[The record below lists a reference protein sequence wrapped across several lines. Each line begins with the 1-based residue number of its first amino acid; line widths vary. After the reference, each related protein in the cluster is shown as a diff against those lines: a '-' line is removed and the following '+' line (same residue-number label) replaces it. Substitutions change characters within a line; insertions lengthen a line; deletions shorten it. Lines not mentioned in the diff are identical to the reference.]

1 MNIQFPRALGCPLNN
16 QHVERRLAAILAAD
30 VAGSCRLIG
39 IDEEGTL
46 EQLKALRKILFDPKV
61 AENRG
66 RIVKNTGDGALV
78 EFASVVDAVRCAYE
92 IQRGVAEQNI
102 NVPQNERIEFRIGIH
117 VGDIII
123 ESNDIFGDAVNV
135 AVRIEGIAEPGGIYI
150 SDDARRQ
157 IRAKIGLDY
166 DDMGPRVLRNISEP
180 IRIWRI
186 QAKGLTTALDPRAS
200 RDPPAVPTAPGTAK
214 PGRPESMEGVQNAGA
229 PSAPPD
235 PKSHLM
241 VGRDA
246 SLQLLDRITQRMLTG
261 ERQIALVTGE
271 AGIGKTAFIE
281 AAVDRLT
288 QHGVDFLYGRCTERF
303 GTDEVFLPLIDALVT
318 RCRAAGG
325 GELLTAIRTHAP
337 TWLLHIPGSMDATE
351 RAALQNEVFGAT
363 RERMLREF
371 CDLLEALSRIRP
383 WILVLE
389 DLHWSDFATL
399 DVLSRFARS
408 SQKTSV
414 LVLGSY
420 RPADS
425 TIGGHPIRRLHQD
438 LEIHKCCTELRLD
451 RLSRAEVQQYVAL
464 KFGDS
469 TFASIVAS
477 ALFERTQGQPL
488 FIASLLKHFID
499 QRAVVEIDGAWCLS
513 SEAAISQDDVPN
525 DLLNL
530 ITYQVGRLTEDE
542 RRLLDIASVAGVE
555 FSAALVAAGL
565 SCDAVEVDRDLDALA
580 RKTNMLVP
588 AGATEW
594 PDGTYSGSYA
604 FRHILYQNV
613 VYQHLAPGQR
623 TQTHTRL
630 GNRLEQAY
638 HDRTSEIASV
648 LALHFEQ
655 GRNFAN
661 ALRYL
666 VQAAESSAKRLGHAE
681 AASYLTRGL
690 GILDRSEAADRFRTR
705 IAILRQ
711 RSLARRSC
719 GDLAGSVND
728 LHEMIACARQAG
740 ELRQE
745 VAGLL
750 ALSRYCLH
758 ADRRVCLQAAEDVL
772 IRSQDLEDNAFRAMV
787 QGSSAS
793 INLYLKGWQEQDA
806 ALCSK
811 ALELSAG
818 AHDHGT
824 LLRRYGIEGILD
836 CWRSRYQECRHSAAI
851 GKRLASEAGD
861 VYVFVIFNV
870 LDSTALIHLGQ
881 WRELQLQTKAA
892 MELADKNANKP
903 ASALCRLILAWMH
916 VEALDFDGARAL
928 CEGVDDRILN
938 ANQFAY
944 FIHRAVLA
952 KAFVGLRDLQRASKQ
967 FDDVQRRLDEDGVP
981 LDFTIFTQLYHCLG
995 EYCLQ
1000 IAEFDQARQWAIQ
1013 LRNYAAPAPDRNHL
1027 ALAHGLL
1034 ARIAFAEGDREE
1046 ARDHLSRALRIVDN
1060 ADFPLAAW
1068 RVYSAAT
1075 EIFMKIGE
1083 AGEAIKYRDRFAT
1096 VLSTLARNF
1105 DAEDHLHKCLLTA
1118 LATVTNRWGLR
1129 PNAY

>member
-1 MNIQFPRALGCPLNN
+1 MNN

-46 EQLKALRKILFDPKV
+46 EQLKALRKNLFDPKV
-61 AENRG
+61 TDNRG

-78 EFASVVDAVRCAYE
+78 EFASVVDAVRCADE
-92 IQRGVAEQNI
+92 IQRGMAERNI
-102 NVPQNERIEFRIGIH
+102 TVPQNERIEFRIGIH
-117 VGDIII
+117 VGDIIV
-123 ESNDIFGDAVNV
+123 EENDIFGDAVNI
-135 AVRIEGIAEPGGIYI
+135 AVRLEGIAEPGGIYI

-166 DDMGPRVLRNISEP
+166 DDLGSRLLRNISEP
-180 IRIWRI
+180 IHVWRI
-186 QAKGLTTALDPRAS
+186 RANGLTTARDTRLAS
-200 RDPPAVPTAPGTAK
+200 RDPLAAGPAAGMAKPDRPELISGEQNATAPT
-214 PGRPESMEGVQNAGA
+214 VLT
-229 PSAPPD
+229 D
-235 PKSHLM
+235 PRSHQM

-246 SLQLLDRITQRMLTG
+246 SFQLLDRITQRMLTG
-261 ERQIALVTGE
+261 QRQIALVTGE

-281 AAVDRLT
+281 MAVDRLT
-288 QHGVDFLYGRCTERF
+288 QRGVDFLCGRCTERF

-318 RCRAAGG
+318 RCRTTGG

-337 TWLLHIPGSMDATE
+337 TWLLHIPGSIDAAE

-371 CDLLEALSRIRP
+371 CDLLEALSTTRP
-383 WILVLE
+383 WVLVLE

-399 DVLSRFARS
+399 DVLSRFARGRHKIS
-408 SQKTSV
+408 ALV
-414 LVLGSY
+414 LVSY

-425 TIGGHPIRRLHQD
+425 AIGGHPIRRLHQD
-438 LEIHKCCTELRLD
+438 LEIHGCCTELRLD
-451 RLSRAEVQQYVAL
+451 RLSRAEVEQYVTL
-464 KFGDS
+464 RFGDNA
-469 TFASIVAS
+469 FASTIAGAV
-477 ALFERTQGQPL
+477 FERTQGQPL

-513 SEAAISQDDVPN
+513 AETAISQDDVPN
-525 DLLNL
+525 DLLNM
-530 ITYQVGRLTEDE
+530 ISYQVGRLTEDE
-542 RRLLDIASVAGVE
+542 RRLLDVASVAGVE
-555 FSAALVAAGL
+555 FSAALVAASL
-565 SCDAVEVDRDLDALA
+565 SRDAVEIERDLDALA
-580 RKTNMLVP
+580 RKDHMLVP
-588 AGATEW
+588 IGATEW

-613 VYQHLAPGQR
+613 IYQHLAPGQR
-623 TQTHTRL
+623 VQTHRRL
-630 GNRLEQAY
+630 GNRLEKAY

-655 GRNFAN
+655 GRDFES

-690 GILDRSEAADRFRTR
+690 GILDRFDAADRFRAR
-705 IAILRQ
+705 IAVLRQ
-711 RSLARRSC
+711 RSLALRSC
-719 GDLAGSVND
+719 GDLAGSVSD
-728 LHEMIACARQAG
+728 LNEMIACARQAG

-758 ADRRVCLQAAEDVL
+758 ADRRVCLQATEDVL
-772 IRSQDLEDNAFRAMV
+772 VRSQGLEDDAFKAMV

-806 ALCSK
+806 ALCMR
-811 ALELSAG
+811 AMELSAG
-818 AHDHGT
+818 AQDHGT
-824 LLRRYGIEGILD
+824 LLRRYGIQGILD
-836 CWRSRYQECRHSAAI
+836 CWRSRYQECRHSAAH

-870 LDSTALIHLGQ
+870 LDSTALIHLGE
-881 WRELQLQTKAA
+881 WRELQLVTTAA
-892 MELADKNANKP
+892 MELAKKNANEP
-903 ASALCRLILAWMH
+903 ASALCRLTLAWMH
-916 VEALDFDGARAL
+916 VEAMDFGGARAL

-938 ANQFAY
+938 ENQFAY

-952 KAFVGLRDLQRASKQ
+952 KAFVGLGDLQRASKQ

-1000 IAEFDQARQWAIQ
+1000 IAEFDRARRWAIQ
-1013 LRNYAAPAPDRNHL
+1013 LRDYAAPAPDRNHL
-1027 ALAHGLL
+1027 SLAHGLL
-1034 ARIAFAEGDREE
+1034 ARIAFAAGDREE
-1046 ARDHLSRALRIVDN
+1046 ARDHLSRALPIVNN

-1075 EIFMKIGE
+1075 EIFMNIGE
-1083 AGEAIKYRDRFAT
+1083 TGEAIKYQNRFAT
-1096 VLSTLARNF
+1096 VLRTLAQNF
-1105 DAEDHLHKCLLTA
+1105 DANDYLHNCLLTA
-1118 LATVTNRWGLR
+1118 LATKTTRWGLTV
-1129 PNAY
+1129 

>member
-1 MNIQFPRALGCPLNN
+1 
-16 QHVERRLAAILAAD
+16 LAAILVAD

-39 IDEEGTL
+39 TDEEGTV
-46 EQLKALRKILFDPKV
+46 EQLQALRKVLFDPKV
-61 AENRG
+61 SDYRG

-78 EFASVVDAVRCAYE
+78 EFASVVDALRCADE

-102 NVPQNERIEFRIGIH
+102 NVPQNKRIEFRIGIH

-123 ESNDIFGDAVNV
+123 EEHDIYGDAVNI
-135 AVRIEGIAEPGGIYI
+135 AVRLEGIADPGGICI

-157 IRAKIGLDY
+157 IRAKVGLDF
-166 DDMGPRVLRNISEP
+166 DDMGSRALRNITEP
-180 IRIWRI
+180 VRIWRVR
-186 QAKGLTTALDPRAS
+186 GLATTRDTRTTSHDQVVTGSAARTTKPDGRQLMDDGQSAPAASVPTDPR
-200 RDPPAVPTAPGTAK
+200 
-214 PGRPESMEGVQNAGA
+214 
-229 PSAPPD
+229 
-235 PKSHLM
+235 SHHM

-246 SLQLLDRITQRMLTG
+246 PLQLLDRITQRMLAG
-261 ERQIALVTGE
+261 QRQIALVTGE
-271 AGIGKTAFIE
+271 AGIGKTAFIQM
-281 AAVDRLT
+281 AVDRLT

-318 RCRAAGG
+318 RCRATGG

-337 TWLLHIPGSMDATE
+337 TWLLHIPGSIDAAE

-371 CDLLEALSRIRP
+371 CDLLEALSTTRP
-383 WILVLE
+383 WVLVLE

-399 DVLSRFARS
+399 DVLSRFARGS
-408 SQKTSV
+408 RKTSV

-438 LEIHKCCTELRLD
+438 LEIHGCCNELRLD
-451 RLSRAEVQQYVAL
+451 RLSRAEVEQYVSL
-464 KFGDS
+464 RFGDNA
-469 TFASIVAS
+469 FASTMAEAV
-477 ALFERTQGQPL
+477 FERTRGQPL

-499 QRAVVEIDGAWCLS
+499 QRTVVEIDGTWHLS
-513 SEAAISQDDVPN
+513 SETAISQDDVPN
-525 DLLNL
+525 DLLNM
-530 ITYQVGRLTEDE
+530 ITYQVARLTEDE
-542 RRLLDIASVAGVE
+542 RRLLEVASVAGVE

-565 SCDAVEVDRDLDALA
+565 SRDLVEVERDLDALA
-580 RKTNMLVP
+580 RKDHMLVP

-613 VYQHLAPGQR
+613 IYQHLAPGQR
-623 TQTHTRL
+623 VQMHRRL
-630 GNRLEQAY
+630 GSRLEKAY
-638 HDRTSEIASV
+638 HQHTSEIASV

-655 GRNFAN
+655 GRDFAS

-666 VQAAESSAKRLGHAE
+666 AQASESSAKRLGHAE

-690 GILDRSEAADRFRTR
+690 DILDRSDAADRFRAR
-705 IAILRQ
+705 IAVLRQ
-711 RSLARRSC
+711 RSLALRSC
-719 GDLAGSVND
+719 GDLAGSVRD
-728 LHEMIACARQAG
+728 LNEMIACARQAG

-758 ADRRVCLQAAEDVL
+758 ADRKACLQATEDVL
-772 IRSQDLEDNAFRAMV
+772 IRSQGLQDDAFKAMV

-806 ALCSK
+806 ALCMK
-811 ALELSAG
+811 AMELSAG
-818 AHDHGT
+818 AQDHGT
-824 LLRRYGIEGILD
+824 LIRRYGIEGILD
-836 CWRSRYQECRHSAAI
+836 CWKSRYQECRHSAAH

-870 LDSTALIHLGQ
+870 LDSTALIHLGK
-881 WRELQLQTKAA
+881 WRELQLETTTA
-892 MELADKNANKP
+892 MELARKNANEP
-903 ASALCRLILAWMH
+903 ASAICRLTLAWMH
-916 VEALDFDGARAL
+916 VEAMDFDGARAL

-938 ANQFAY
+938 RNQFAY

-952 KAFVGLRDLQRASKQ
+952 KAFVGLGDLQRASKQ

-995 EYCLQ
+995 EYCLRVS
-1000 IAEFDQARQWAIQ
+1000 EFDRARRWAIQ
-1013 LRNYAAPAPDRNHL
+1013 LRDYAAPAPDRNHL

-1034 ARIAFAEGDREE
+1034 ARIAFAAGDRDE
-1046 ARDHLSRALRIVDN
+1046 ARDHLSRALSIVND

-1075 EIFMKIGE
+1075 EILMSIGE
-1083 AGEAIKYRDRFAT
+1083 TGEAIKYQNRFAT
-1096 VLSTLARNF
+1096 VLRTLAQNF
-1105 DAEDHLHKCLLTA
+1105 DAEDHLHKCLLSA
-1118 LATVTNRWGLR
+1118 LATQTHRWGLTV
-1129 PNAY
+1129 

>member
-1 MNIQFPRALGCPLNN
+1 LSN

-46 EQLKALRKILFDPKV
+46 EQLKALRTVLFDPKV
-61 AENRG
+61 TNHRG

-92 IQRGVAEQNI
+92 IQRGVAEHNI
-102 NVPQNERIEFRIGIH
+102 DVPQNERIEFRIGIH

-123 ESNDIFGDAVNV
+123 EEHDIFGDAVNT

-157 IRAKIGLDY
+157 IRAKVGLEY
-166 DDMGPRVLRNISEP
+166 DDMGPRALRNITEP

-186 QAKGLTTALDPRAS
+186 RANGLTTAVYTPPTSPDSRAARS
-200 RDPPAVPTAPGTAK
+200 AAGIAK
-214 PGRPESMEGVQNAGA
+214 PGEHESIGGEQSAAA
-229 PSAPPD
+229 PSGATD
-235 PKSHLM
+235 PRSHQM

-246 SLQLLDRITQRMLTG
+246 SLELLDRIAQRMLTG

-271 AGIGKTAFIE
+271 AGIGKTAFLE
-281 AAVDRLT
+281 LAMDRLT

-325 GELLTAIRTHAP
+325 SELLIEIRTHAP
-337 TWLLHIPGSMDATE
+337 TWLLHIPGSIDAAE
-351 RAALQNEVFGAT
+351 RAALQSEVFGAT

-371 CDLLEALSRIRP
+371 CDLLEALSTLRP
-383 WILVLE
+383 WVLVLE

-399 DVLSRFARS
+399 DVLSRFARDS
-408 SQKTSV
+408 RKTSV

-425 TIGGHPIRRLHQD
+425 AIGGHPIRRLHQD

-451 RLSRAEVQQYVAL
+451 RLSRAEVERYVAL
-464 KFGDS
+464 RFGDKA
-469 TFASIVAS
+469 FASTVAG
-477 ALFERTQGQPL
+477 AVFERTQGQPL
-488 FIASLLKHFID
+488 FIASLLRHFID

-513 SEAAISQDDVPN
+513 SETAISQGDIPN

-530 ITYQVGRLTEDE
+530 ITHQIGRLTEDE
-542 RRLLDIASVAGVE
+542 RRLLDVASVAGME

-565 SCDAVEVDRDLDALA
+565 SRDAVEVERELDALA
-580 RKTNMLVP
+580 RKDNMLVP

-623 TQTHTRL
+623 AQTHRRL
-630 GNRLEQAY
+630 GNRLEKAY
-638 HDRTSEIASV
+638 HDRSSEVASV

-655 GRNFAN
+655 GRDFAS

-666 VQAAESSAKRLGHAE
+666 MQAAESSAKRLGHAE

-690 GILDRSEAADRFRTR
+690 DILDRSDAADRFRAR
-705 IAILRQ
+705 IAVLRQ
-711 RSLARRSC
+711 RSLALRSC

-728 LHEMIACARQAG
+728 LNEMIACARQAG

-758 ADRRVCLQAAEDVL
+758 ADRKACLQAAEDVL
-772 IRSQDLEDNAFRAMV
+772 TRSQDLEDDAFKAMV

-806 ALCSK
+806 ALCMR
-811 ALELSAG
+811 AMELSAG
-818 AHDHGT
+818 AKDPGT
-824 LLRRYGIEGILD
+824 LLRRYGVEGILD
-836 CWRSRYQECRHSAAI
+836 CWRSRYKECRHSAAI

-881 WRELQLQTKAA
+881 WRELQIETKAA
-892 MELADKNANKP
+892 MDLATKNANKP
-903 ASALCRLILAWMH
+903 AGALCRLILAWMH
-916 VEALDFDGARAL
+916 VEAMDFDGARAL
-928 CEGVDDRILN
+928 CESVDDKILN
-938 ANQFAY
+938 RNQFAY

-952 KAFVGLRDLQRASKQ
+952 KAFVGLRDPQRASQQ
-967 FDDVQRRLDEDGVP
+967 FDDVQRRLEEDGVP
-981 LDFTIFTQLYHCLG
+981 LDFTISTQLYHCLG

-1000 IAEFDQARQWAIQ
+1000 TAKFDQARKWAVQ

-1034 ARIAFAEGDREE
+1034 ARVAFATGDREE
-1046 ARDHLSRALRIVDN
+1046 ARDHLSRALPIVDN

-1068 RVYSAAT
+1068 RVYGAAT
-1075 EIFMKIGE
+1075 EIFMKLGE
-1083 AGEAIKYRDRFAT
+1083 TGEAIKCQSRFAT
-1096 VLSTLARNF
+1096 VLRTLAQNF
-1105 DAEDHLHKCLLTA
+1105 DADDHLHKCLLTA
-1118 LATVTNRWGLR
+1118 LATETGRWGLT
-1129 PNAY
+1129 A